1 MTTIPIDALITQYI
15 AVNPLRPGVEEARIV
30 GTGIPVWALVADV
43 ELAKVPAET
52 LATDYAIP
60 LDAIRA
66 ALAYYRHHKAA
77 FDARLAAN
85 DAPVL

>member
-1 MTTIPIDALITQYI
+1 MATMTTEALITQYI
-15 AVNPLRPGVEEARIV
+15 EVNPLRSGVDEARIT
-30 GTGIPVWALVADV
+30 GTGIPVWALIADTQ
-43 ELAKVPAET
+43 LAKVPAET

-66 ALAYYRHHKAA
+66 ALAYYRHHQAV

-85 DAPVL
+85 DAPVP